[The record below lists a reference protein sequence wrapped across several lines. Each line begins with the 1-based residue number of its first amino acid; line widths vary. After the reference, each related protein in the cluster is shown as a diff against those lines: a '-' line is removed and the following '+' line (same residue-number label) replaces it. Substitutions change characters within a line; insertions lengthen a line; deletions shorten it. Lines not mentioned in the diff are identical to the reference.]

1 MTRTA
6 APSRALTGHASA
18 SVTLWLLT
26 LAVMSAFQFW
36 RGAPIDG
43 AVFAAVALGLV
54 IERAVRMR
62 RVTAS
67 ALAPA
72 SVSAP
77 RAPRLAIIVGAAIAA
92 GLAIAL
98 GPRTG
103 PMSILVVVALGVAA
117 VALVWRRE
125 PEPST
130 RTAEA
135 RRRSRRAWATIA
147 IALCLWEA
155 SAYVLSV
162 TVPRGWIGF
171 PTVSLLLE
179 PVVDNGWTRAVLIAA
194 WLSAGVWLVAGLPA
208 RRRMPPLTPRSREA
222 VGS

>member
-6 APSRALTGHASA
+6 ALSRASA
-18 SVTLWLLT
+18 HRGPVSATLWLLT
-26 LAVMSAFQFW
+26 LGVMSAFQFW

-43 AVFAAVALGLV
+43 AVFAAVTVGLV
-54 IERAVRMR
+54 LERGVRMR
-62 RVTAS
+62 RA
-67 ALAPA
+67 APIAPA
-72 SVSAP
+72 AASVAAP
-77 RAPRLAIIVGAAIAA
+77 RMPRLAIVVGAAIAA

-103 PMSILVVVALGVAA
+103 PMSILIVTGLGIAA

-125 PEPST
+125 PETST
-130 RTAEA
+130 RSAEA
-135 RRRSRRAWATIA
+135 HRRSRRAWATIA

-155 SAYVLSV
+155 AAYVLSV

-208 RRRMPPLTPRSREA
+208 RRRLPPLTRRSREV

>member
-1 MTRTA
+1 M
-6 APSRALTGHASA
+6 PA
-18 SVTLWLLT
+18 SVTLWLVT
-26 LAVMSAFQFW
+26 LGIMAAFQFW

-43 AVFAAVALGLV
+43 VVFAAVTLGLL
-54 IERAVRMR
+54 IERGVRMR
-62 RVTAS
+62 RVAES
-67 ALAPA
+67 APAPA
-72 SVSAP
+72 SASAP
-77 RAPRLAIIVGAAIAA
+77 GAPRLALIVGAAIAA

-103 PMSILVVVALGVAA
+103 PTSILVVVALGVAA
-117 VALVWRRE
+117 VALVWHRG

-135 RRRSRRAWATIA
+135 HRRSRRVWATIA

-155 SAYVLSV
+155 AAYVLSV

-208 RRRMPPLTPRSREA
+208 RRRMPPLTSRSREA